1 MQSLQKGRKGFI
13 IQVGKYI
20 LPGVTSFAEA
30 VYLVRRRYNRSPHV
44 GDVIISINNKIL
56 YRYDRV
62 KKEETFMISNA
73 TTFEEFEQELESK
86 GQSIDTIPN
95 MEQEDRTLFIKLGVP
110 FLVTQA
116 NTVDTKYGTRIVYS
130 VQVVVD
136 SQEYQGSGKQLEI
149 GSQYV
154 LWGAATEG
162 RLLQLKNILQ
172 PRIDNRIPLMLVKPN
187 KGAWDFRDYKPKSN

>member
-172 PRIDNRIPLMLVKPN
+172 PRIDNKIPLMLVKPN